1 MGFQCLQSDRS
12 CYIYSDGAVR
22 IILPIYV
29 DDGMICAK
37 DDADID
43 RVIAQLGSS
52 FRVKDLG
59 PTEWLL
65 GIKIERDSN
74 TGDIHLSQ
82 RAYAEAMLEQFNMSD
97 CHPVSTPMLPGL
109 NLAKES
115 GATSAEEA
123 KKYHSIY
130 LSAVGSLMYLA
141 TQTRPDIAYTVG
153 VLARFNSNPGEAH
166 WKAVK
171 HLFRYIKGTLDYRI
185 TYSKSSSS
193 PHPFIT
199 YSDADHG
206 GCPDT
211 GKSTGGYMVM
221 MNSGPVSWKSKLQST
236 VSLST
241 TEAEYIAGVE
251 AGKEIKWVRSLL
263 GELGHG
269 VSGPSPL
276 RMDNQSAIRVSK
288 NPEHHGRMKH
298 LDLAHYWLRDEVAKG
313 SIGIEYVSTQDQL
326 ADILT
331 KALPRPAVDKLRNLV
346 GLRGS

>member
-1 MGFQCLQSDRS
+1 MN
-12 CYIYSDGAVR
+12 
-22 IILPIYV
+22 
-29 DDGMICAK
+29 CAK

-65 GIKIERDSN
+65 GIKIERGSN

-82 RAYAEAMLEQFNMSD
+82 HAYAEAMLEQFNMSD
-97 CHPVSTPMLPGL
+97 CHPVMLPGL

-141 TQTRPDIAYTVG
+141 TQTCPDIAYTVG

-166 WKAVK
+166 WKVVK
-171 HLFRYIKGTLDYRI
+171 HLFRYIKGTLDYHI

-193 PHPFIT
+193 LHPFIT
-199 YSDADHG
+199 YSDTDHG

-241 TEAEYIAGVE
+241 TKADTLLVWRQARRSSKCTVCLVNWGMECQGLLLFAWTISLQFKCPRTLSIMVE
-251 AGKEIKWVRSLL
+251 
-263 GELGHG
+263 
-269 VSGPSPL
+269 
-276 RMDNQSAIRVSK
+276 
-288 NPEHHGRMKH
+288 
-298 LDLAHYWLRDEVAKG
+298 
-313 SIGIEYVSTQDQL
+313 
-326 ADILT
+326 
-331 KALPRPAVDKLRNLV
+331 
-346 GLRGS
+346 